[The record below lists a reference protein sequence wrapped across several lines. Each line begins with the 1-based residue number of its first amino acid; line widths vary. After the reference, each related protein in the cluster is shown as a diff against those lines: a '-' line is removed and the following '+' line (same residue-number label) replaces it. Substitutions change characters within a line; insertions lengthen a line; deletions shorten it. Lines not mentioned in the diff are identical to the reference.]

1 MKKRL
6 ALLLAVVM
14 LLCAGCNF
22 ETDEKRSSSKKDK
35 NTDVLD
41 IFSTEPTQTEAEPT
55 KDSTIASTTTEPT
68 ASRPSET
75 NPTQTTAPATEEP
88 QKPTHSPYYIS
99 GVDTD
104 TMLRY
109 FSEVALDAEFIN
121 SGNAT
126 LVQKWNDSVRYL
138 LIGAPTEEDRAAVAA
153 MASSMNG
160 ISGFPGMYEVS
171 DPGSANLEIHFVSE
185 DEMINIL
192 GDNFYGCDGGVTI
205 WWNGDQQIYKA
216 TICIRTDLDQYVRN
230 SVIMEE
236 IYNGLGPIQ
245 DTNLRSD
252 SLIWSGYSTPQ
263 GMTQVDMLIMKL
275 LYHPNIR
282 CGMNAQQCEKVIREL
297 YY

>member
-1 MKKRL
+1 MKRL
-6 ALLLAVVM
+6 LAILLA
-14 LLCAGCNF
+14 LTLILCAGCDF
-22 ETDEKRSSSKKDK
+22 EREEKDSSGKGKDGGL
-35 NTDVLD
+35 LD
-41 IFSTEPTQTEAEPT
+41 SLTTEPSRQQTEPTEPSTAEPTQTTQTQA
-55 KDSTIASTTTEPT
+55 
-68 ASRPSET
+68 
-75 NPTQTTAPATEEP
+75 PTQPEEP
-88 QKPTHSPYYIS
+88 EKPTHSPYYIS

-138 LIGAPTEEDRAAVAA
+138 LIGAPTEADRAAVAA

-245 DTNLRSD
+245 DTELRSD

-263 GMTQVDMLIMKL
+263 SMTQVDMLIMKL